1 MFTNRAAQKAQ
12 ALVKHRRAAERDYNQ
27 IMARLAQFKKLEEQ
41 KRETLMTA
49 KAKEKKAFKMAVMER

>member
-1 MFTNRAAQKAQ
+1 
-12 ALVKHRRAAERDYNQ
+12 
-27 IMARLAQFKKLEEQ
+27 MARLAQFKKLEEQ